1 MPDYSLGKIYKLVID
16 DKFYIGS
23 TCQKYLCQRLSLHI
37 QDMERK
43 PEQKVYAYMASVGK
57 EKVSIE
63 LVEAFPCANK
73 NELTARENYHIEM
86 YKKNI
91 KCLNTRGAILTEES
105 KKDTIDK
112 NNARKAELITCECGA
127 EVARGYLHQH
137 IKMKCHFEAL
147 GIPYIKQAIRSKE
160 AINKQKENASIRE
173 KKDVICECGAKV
185 KYGSLYLHK
194 KSKAHQNALTTPL
207 PSL

>member
-23 TCQKYLCQRLSLHI
+23 TCQKYLSQRLALHFNN
-37 QDMERK
+37 MK
-43 PEQKVYAYMASVGK
+43 TAPGQKVYIYMASV
-57 EKVSIE
+57 EKQKISIE
-63 LVEAFPCANK
+63 LLEAFPCANK
-73 NELTARENYHIEM
+73 SELNARENYHIEM
-86 YKKNI
+86 YKKNT
-91 KCLNTRGAILTEES
+91 KCLNIRGSITTEES
-105 KKDTIDK
+105 KKDTRDK

-127 EVARGYLHQH
+127 EIARGYLHQH

-147 GIPYIKQAIRSKE
+147 GIPYVKQAIRSEE
-160 AINKQKENASIRE
+160 AINKQKEKASARE
-173 KKDVICECGAKV
+173 KQDVICECGAKV